1 MMVRAGEGAG
11 SSPSRQRR
19 KRRQGLAGGL
29 LILGLVVLC
38 SLAVGSRS
46 IPLTVALDALLA
58 YDIHDD
64 RHLVV
69 RELRVP
75 RTIIALLAGS
85 ALGAA
90 GAVMQAVTRNPLAE
104 PGLLG
109 INAGAAVAVVIGI
122 AAFDLTSMTQYVWF
136 AIAGA
141 GLAGVAVFILGRAH
155 ETGTNP
161 VRLVLAGA
169 GLSIMLTAITGIV
182 ILNAPLA
189 VFDDF
194 RRWSAGSI
202 DGRGFDVIGVLAIA
216 AAAGLGMAVAIAR
229 HLNAVAL
236 GADLGRALGVE
247 LRTTWLLAC
256 LSVMLLA
263 GAATAGAGPIG
274 FVGLIAP
281 HLARMLA
288 GPDFRWILPF
298 SVLFAAVLLLGADVL
313 GRIIAAP
320 SEIAAGIIAAL
331 IGGPFLVAVVRR
343 ARLTQ
348 L

>member
-1 MMVRAGEGAG
+1 MVRAGEGAG

>member
-1 MMVRAGEGAG
+1 MTVRAGGIAEAPL
-11 SSPSRQRR
+11 SHRRR
-19 KRRQGLAGGL
+19 KRLRVLAGGL
-29 LILGLVVLC
+29 LLLGLAAFC
-38 SLAVGSRS
+38 SLIVGSRP
-46 IPLTVALDALLA
+46 IPLGATFDALVA

-64 RHLVV
+64 RHLVI

-75 RTIIALLAGS
+75 RTIVALLAGA

-90 GAVMQAVTRNPLAE
+90 GAIMQAATRNPLAE

-136 AIAGA
+136 GIAGA
-141 GLAGVAVFILGRAH
+141 GFAGIAVFVLGRAH

-182 ILNAPLA
+182 IINAPLA

-194 RRWSAGSI
+194 RKWSAGSI
-202 DGRGFDVIGVLAIA
+202 EGRGFDVVGVLAVA
-216 AAAGLGMAVAIAR
+216 VPAGLATAFAISGR
-229 HLNAVAL
+229 LNAVAL
-236 GADLGRALGVE
+236 GMDLGRALGVNV
-247 LRTTWLLAC
+247 RTTWFLAC
-256 LSVMLLA
+256 VSIMLLT

-274 FVGLIAP
+274 FVGLVAP
-281 HLARMLA
+281 HLARMTT
-288 GPDFRWILPF
+288 GPDFRWILPC
-298 SVLFAAVLLLGADVL
+298 SALFAAVLLLGADIL
-313 GRIIAAP
+313 GRVIAAP
-320 SEIAAGIIAAL
+320 SEVAAGIIAAL
-331 IGGPFLVAVVRR
+331 IGGPFLIAVVRR
-343 ARLTQ
+343 SRLTK